1 MLISFEVIK
10 IKQYLT
16 EDFLLNCFYPSLAFF
31 NLVFDHVVSIIINKQ
46 T

>member
-16 EDFLLNCFYPSLAFF
+16 EDFLLNCFYPSLFL
-31 NLVFDHVVSIIINKQ
+31 NLVFDHVVSININKQ